1 MSDNKEKLLVTARYI
16 ASLTRALHYDLDV
29 PSVPEG
35 TDMKSVFVLA
45 KKHSLAGALWYIL
58 EDSGLVTDPEL
69 VKRFT
74 RERDLEFAKN
84 LTQTREFSAI
94 TKAFTEANIPF
105 LPMKG
110 FIYKSLWKRPEYR
123 VMSDLDIYVSDEG
136 LLRAGEVLTAMG
148 YHLSHDC
155 QVHDSFEK
163 PPYMNVEL
171 HRDLEVGSEESFP
184 DWRPR
189 PDNPMWYEM
198 SDEDCLVFQIAHM
211 YKHFTAGGS
220 GMRSFFDLTLYLE
233 AKGGSLDT
241 ELVREKLLARG
252 LYDFYKM
259 SCSLS
264 AFWFEGGEYTE
275 DIAELEYYTVT
286 GGAYGN
292 MENRT
297 QNAIKGK
304 SRISYYLS
312 RAFLPYSKMIYIYKW
327 LRWLP
332 FLLPVA
338 WVMRLVTALFD
349 GRLGRELRA
358 VDAAKEEEK

>member
-1 MSDNKEKLLVTARYI
+1 MQENREKLIVTARYI
-16 ASLTRALHYDLDV
+16 ASLVRALHYGLDV
-29 PSVPEG
+29 PPVPET
-35 TDMKSVFVLA
+35 TDMKSVYTLA

-69 VKRFT
+69 TKRFT

-94 TKAFTEANIPF
+94 TRAFTEAEIPF

-136 LLRAGEVLTAMG
+136 LERAGEVLLAMG
-148 YHLSHDC
+148 YKLTHDS
-155 QVHDSFEK
+155 QIHDSFEK

-171 HRDLEVGSEESFP
+171 HRDLEVDSDESFG
-184 DWRPR
+184 DWTPR
-189 PDNPMWYEM
+189 ADNPMWYEM
-198 SDEDCLVFQIAHM
+198 TGEDCLVFGIAHM

-220 GMRSFFDLTLYLE
+220 GMRSFFDLVLYLS
-233 AKGGSLDT
+233 AKADTLDMT
-241 ELVREKLLARG
+241 VAENKLRARG
-252 LYDFYKM
+252 LYDFYELAKR
-259 SCSLS
+259 L
-264 AFWFEGGEYTE
+264 ADFWFSGGEYSDDLS
-275 DIAELEYYTVT
+275 DIEYYTVT

-292 MENRT
+292 MENRVE
-297 QNAIKGK
+297 NSIKGK
-304 SRISYYLS
+304 SRLSYYLS

-327 LRWLP
+327 LKYLP

-338 WVMRLVTALFD
+338 WIMRLVTALFD
-349 GRLGRELRA
+349 GRLGREMRA
-358 VDAAKEEEK
+358 VDKAKDGE

>member
-1 MSDNKEKLLVTARYI
+1 MQDNKEKLLVTARYI
-16 ASLTRALHYDLDV
+16 ASLVRALQYGTGVSPLPD
-29 PSVPEG
+29 G

-58 EDSGLVTDPEL
+58 EESGLVTDTEL

-84 LTQTREFSAI
+84 LTQTREFREI
-94 TKAFTEANIPF
+94 TRAFTEANIPF

-110 FIYKSLWKRPEYR
+110 FIYKSLWRRPEYR
-123 VMSDLDIYVSDEG
+123 VMSDLDIYVADEG
-136 LLRAGEVLTAMG
+136 LKSAGDVLLGMG
-148 YHLSHDC
+148 YELTHDS
-155 QVHDSFEK
+155 QIHDSFEK

-171 HRDLEVGSEESFP
+171 HRDLEVGSSESFA
-184 DWRPR
+184 DWQAR
-189 PDNPMWYEM
+189 PDNPMWYLM
-198 SDEDCLVFQIAHM
+198 SDEDCLVFHIAHM

-220 GMRSFFDLTLYLE
+220 GMRSFFDLTLYL
-233 AKGGSLDT
+233 AKKSDTLDLAAA
-241 ELVREKLLARG
+241 EEKLRSRG
-252 LYDFYKM
+252 LYDFYNK
-259 SCSLS
+259 CCALS
-264 AFWFEGGEYTE
+264 AFWFSGGEYTE

-292 MENRT
+292 MENRVE
-297 QNAIKGK
+297 NSIKGK
-304 SRISYYLS
+304 SRLSYYLS

-327 LRWLP
+327 LKWLP

-358 VDAAKEEEK
+358 VDNAKGS

>member
-1 MSDNKEKLLVTARYI
+1 MQDNKEKLLLTARYI
-16 ASLTRALHYDLDV
+16 ASLIRALQDGTDAPPV
-29 PSVPEG
+29 PDT
-35 TDMKSVFVLA
+35 TDMKSVFTLA

-58 EDSGLVTDPEL
+58 EESGLDFDEEL

-84 LTQTREFSAI
+84 LTQTREFMGI
-94 TKAFTEANIPF
+94 TRAFTEAEIPF

-123 VMSDLDIYVSDEG
+123 VMSDLDIYVSEEG
-136 LLRAGEVLTAMG
+136 LGRAGEVLLGMG
-148 YHLSHDC
+148 YKLAHDG

-171 HRDLEVGSEESFP
+171 HRDLEVGSSESFS
-184 DWRPR
+184 DWQARS
-189 PDNPMWYEM
+189 DNPMWYEM
-198 SDEDCLVFQIAHM
+198 SDEDCLVFHIAHM

-220 GMRSFFDLTLYLE
+220 GMRSFFDLVLYLS
-233 AKGGSLDT
+233 AKADTLDL
-241 ELVREKLLARG
+241 ELVKEKLTARS
-252 LYDFYKM
+252 LYDFYTK
-259 SCSLS
+259 CCKLS
-264 AFWFEGGEYTE
+264 EFWFSGGEYTE

-292 MENRT
+292 MENRVE
-297 QNAIKGK
+297 NSIKGK
-304 SRISYYLS
+304 SRLSYYLS

-349 GRLGRELRA
+349 GRLGREMRA
-358 VDAAKEEEK
+358 VDSAKEE